1 MSEKIEK
8 KQLFKIFNFNEA
20 IEPPAYI
27 YNEKRNIIEWGK
39 TNLYPQELLEMYNYK
54 GSSIHKAIINK
65 KQKMV
70 SGNGFKPITDPQLQ
84 QFIKK
89 HKLEGEVK
97 KASLDYELYNGF
109 SFEII
114 WNKEGNDY
122 ASFKH
127 IPFQKVRVGIED
139 EDLPFKH
146 YWISTDWS
154 QYRSK
159 REEYKPQYIRAYN
172 PLVKTGR
179 QLYYYCEYN
188 PEVEYYPIAGY
199 STTLNWISADFEISR
214 FHLNQLRQGYQPSF
228 ILNFATGIPSEEE
241 MDDYYKDFKR
251 NYSGT
256 ENGGK
261 IIITY
266 SEGQDGKPE
275 LIPVQLND
283 SDERFLMLKD
293 LITENIVL
301 GHEIPVQL
309 LLLVPGKLGSTDE
322 RIELLQDFQ
331 STYIGPRQNNI
342 EDSLNELLSN
352 VGYTEQ
358 IQLRE
363 YSEPKITKPE
373 IITQ

>member
-8 KQLFKIFNFNEA
+8 KQMFKIFNFNEA

-27 YNEKRNIIEWGK
+27 YNEKRNIIEWGA

>member
-20 IEPPAYI
+20 IEPPTYI
-27 YNEKRNIIEWGK
+27 YNEKRNIVEWGK

-97 KASLDYELYNGF
+97 KASLDYELYNGYA
-109 SFEII
+109 FEII